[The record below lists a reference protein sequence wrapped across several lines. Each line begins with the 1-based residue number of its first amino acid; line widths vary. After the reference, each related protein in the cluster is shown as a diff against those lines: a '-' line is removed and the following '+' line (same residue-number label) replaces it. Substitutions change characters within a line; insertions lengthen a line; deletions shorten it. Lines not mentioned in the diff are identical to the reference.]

1 MVMRP
6 DTPPAPQPDD
16 HAHGSAQQRESA
28 QISRSRRRILR
39 AIPVAIVAL
48 LVLATA
54 VATLV
59 LWPDQDR
66 VVRSEETSGTGGTLV
81 TARVSS
87 TTPVS
92 CTPAGTP
99 TPTEAPATGDAEA
112 PATGDAETPATGE
125 AGAPATGDGAAGA
138 APTDCLAIRAQLP
151 VGKPITVSVDALTAQ
166 HLALR
171 EGDSVRLITYEVD
184 FGDGPETQYSY
195 YDTPRAGKMLTV
207 ALVFALIVVFVGRWR
222 GALSLVGVGAA
233 ITLLVTFILPAILAG
248 KPPIPVAITGAIGI
262 MVIVLYLA
270 HGISHRTTAA
280 LFGSVFGI
288 LFTAGAGFAVT
299 RWLRFTGIGSTEDA
313 SLAMAVPGLH
323 MSDVLTATIV
333 IAGLGILNDI
343 TVSQASAVW
352 EMRAL
357 NPSLPKRE
365 IYQSAMRV
373 GRDHIASSIYTL
385 VFAYA
390 GSMLVV
396 LLLIYTYPRNLID
409 LVTTEQIGQEI
420 VRTLIGAAGLV
431 LAMPVTTALAV
442 LFANEATAPPREPG
456 AAPTP
461 GAHIH

>member
-16 HAHGSAQQRESA
+16 HAHGGAQQRESA
-28 QISRSRRRILR
+28 RISQSRRRILR

-54 VATLV
+54 AATLA

-87 TTPVS
+87 IAPVS
-92 CTPAGTP
+92 CAPAGSP
-99 TPTEAPATGDAEA
+99 APTEAPATGD
-112 PATGDAETPATGE
+112 TETPATGE
-125 AGAPATGDGAAGA
+125 AGAPATGDAAAGA
-138 APTDCLAIRAQLP
+138 DPTDCLAIRAQLP

-195 YDTPRAGKMLTV
+195 YDTPRAGKMLAV

-248 KPPIPVAITGAIGI
+248 KPPVPVAITGAIGI